1 MELTGAEEGE
11 PDEEAL
17 EPAGL
22 EAEVVELGALE
33 LSDPEDAAS
42 DAVELGSLEEGSV
55 VGFVSISANA
65 VGESQATS
73 RRRNASPAKK
83 EKDVINFLRAIMG
96 GFFCSFLP
104 FFEKDPRLLPMQNFL
119 LF

>member
-11 PDEEAL
+11 LDGEAL
-17 EPAGL
+17 ELAGL
-22 EAEVVELGALE
+22 DAEVVELGALE
-33 LSDPEDAAS
+33 VPAPEDAAP

-73 RRRNASPAKK
+73 RRETLARLKK
-83 EKDVINFLRAIMG
+83 KRI
-96 GFFCSFLP
+96 
-104 FFEKDPRLLPMQNFL
+104 
-119 LF
+119 